1 MIPAWVIN
9 KLIKRALRVNLLG
22 CRVDMECKY
31 VVVDELGRE
40 VRWQEGSNMELC
52 VPGSI
57 KGRPLHR
64 LEASVSWCKQF
75 KNFLASPVEGVTVP
89 LTSLDVAPLKHQ
101 PQQQVA
107 PATKS
112 APVTPSVPAAAR
124 QHASALPSA
133 SAIAT
138 PTKSVAAAP
147 ALAGVAAAAPAPLE
161 PAAAA
166 SPLLAGKPSGRS
178 GSPSN
183 GNSFAAFVAAR
194 QSSPARQEQQQLPQ
208 QQQQQQHGSIFTASR
223 AVAAEPAL
231 PSTPTKSSRSASPI
245 GATVPA
251 AGSVVEQPVAAVAA
265 SAQTSSSSTTTSS
278 SAASPPVPSFQLNP
292 PSSEEPMSILLKSGR
307 ARSPPVKISLS
318 TATSLLMEMP
328 SRPPSPALGTSPAA
342 GAAAT
347 SGDASSSSASTSRP
361 STSELAAPTPMY
373 PSGSPRFLA
382 PASRPG
388 SPSASA
394 VTWGQEYDV
403 YAAVYESPYMHTPFD
418 LDAYAM
424 YDAPTA
430 MPPPVTPQPMPA
442 SRRSPSPRGA
452 LGESVFCGPGRQPS
466 MAGPAAT
473 PATDLLETAV
483 QAAREL
489 NVPPSAAPQP
499 QPLPQPTPSAA
510 PAQPTH
516 AAAAAAAKSSAAA
529 EPAQAA
535 PSTPPPSP
543 GSASSFPA
551 SFNPFLKD
559 SQLGSSQPKSAN
571 DWAGKTLFE
580 LSAGRHAHDDE
591 DDEEE
596 EEPADDEA
604 ALSHALATPA
614 APAEMAALLKQL
626 GSALG
631 RSVRLRYEGVDS
643 SAEDLLELD
652 RKVRWIRVAFLLL
665 GLVRRDALNSRHVC
679 VRGVPC
685 RLVACKARGGALT
698 RRTCGHLNL
707 IYRK

>member
-1 MIPAWVIN
+1 
-9 KLIKRALRVNLLG
+9 
-22 CRVDMECKY
+22 MECKY

-52 VPGSI
+52 VPGSV

-64 LEASVSWCKQF
+64 LEAAVSWCKQF
-75 KNFLASPVEGVTVP
+75 KNFLAAPVEGVTVP
-89 LTSLDVAPLKHQ
+89 LTSLDVAPMKHQ

-107 PATKS
+107 QVSNS
-112 APVTPSVPAAAR
+112 APVTPAVPAAR
-124 QHASALPSA
+124 QHAPAALPSA
-133 SAIAT
+133 SAPAT
-138 PTKSVAAAP
+138 PTMSVAAAP
-147 ALAGVAAAAPAPLE
+147 VLAGVAAAAADLVGQ

-166 SPLLAGKPSGRS
+166 PLPAKPSGRS
-178 GSPSN
+178 GSPSS

-194 QSSPARQEQQQLPQ
+194 QPSPVRHEQ
-208 QQQQQQHGSIFTASR
+208 QQQQQASQQASSIFTAPR

-231 PSTPTKSSRSASPI
+231 PATPTKSSRSASPI
-245 GATVPA
+245 GAAAPA
-251 AGSVVEQPVAAVAA
+251 ASSVVEQPVAAVAA
-265 SAQTSSSSTTTSS
+265 SAQTAGSSTS
-278 SAASPPVPSFQLNP
+278 SAAPPTVPSFQLNP

-318 TATSLLMEMP
+318 TSTSLLMEMP
-328 SRPPSPALGTSPAA
+328 SRPPSPALGSSTTASAA
-342 GAAAT
+342 ISA
-347 SGDASSSSASTSRP
+347 DAGSSSASTSRP
-361 STSELAAPTPMY
+361 STSELAAPTPVY
-373 PSGSPRFLA
+373 PGASPRYLA
-382 PASRPG
+382 PTSRPG

-394 VTWGQEYDV
+394 ITWGQEYDV

-430 MPPPVTPQPMPA
+430 MPSPVLPASA

-452 LGESVFCGPGRQPS
+452 LGESVFCSPGRQPS
-466 MAGPAAT
+466 MSGPAAAT
-473 PATDLLETAV
+473 SATDLLETAV

-489 NVPPSAAPQP
+489 HEAPSAPPQS
-499 QPLPQPTPSAA
+499 QPLQQPAPSAA
-510 PAQPTH
+510 PAQPAH
-516 AAAAAAAKSSAAA
+516 AAAPAAASSTAAA

-543 GSASSFPA
+543 GSPSSFPA

-559 SQLGSSQPKSAN
+559 SQLGSSSPKSSN

-580 LSAGRHAHDDE
+580 LSAGRHAHGE

-604 ALSHALATPA
+604 VLSHALA
-614 APAEMAALLKQL
+614 APTAPSDMAALLKQL

-652 RKVRWIRVAFLLL
+652 RKVRGKGAVFLLHRL
-665 GLVRRDALNSRHVC
+665 ACTIRASGERCVAWSSCRGRGDAWCGDGMEHG
-679 VRGVPC
+679 GV
-685 RLVACKARGGALT
+685 T
-698 RRTCGHLNL
+698 
-707 IYRK
+707 